1 MKLYLTTNLTS
12 TLERVLS
19 DLNDV
24 LRPFPSK
31 DFDFELEV
39 NGSELTLKFD
49 ERVLNDL
56 LGTYFEEYCN
66 EGGNSLTKYGN
77 SLTLNLELL

>member
-1 MKLYLTTNLTS
+1 MKLYLTS

-24 LRPFPSK
+24 LRPTTSK

-39 NGSELTLKFD
+39 NESELTLKFD
-49 ERVLNDL
+49 ETVHWDL
-56 LGTYFEEYCN
+56 FGTDFEEYFN
-66 EGGNSLTKYGN
+66 EDGH
-77 SLTLNLELL
+77 SLTLNLNYYN